1 MFSFFFAFYFCVFC
15 RSSYNNNNHLLHREK
30 EEWKYTNKNKNYNN
44 NLVCVHLIGSN
55 NVLFERRCAAGVCV
69 CVCPALWCVLVLA
82 TFCSILQRA
91 LYCCFVC
98 VCVCLGRLLLLLLL
112 LIILLLW
119 PFIVVFCVDRKSS
132 VCLYAGPEP
141 FLSLYF
147 YLSPLFPLTRTLSL
161 SSRRIWRV

>member
-1 MFSFFFAFYFCVFC
+1 M
-15 RSSYNNNNHLLHREK
+15 
-30 EEWKYTNKNKNYNN
+30 
-44 NLVCVHLIGSN
+44 HLIGSN

-69 CVCPALWCVLVLA
+69 CPALQCVLVLA
-82 TFCSILQRA
+82 TFCSILHNAHSIVA
-91 LYCCFVC
+91 LG
-98 VCVCLGRLLLLLLL
+98 VCVCLGRLPLLLLM

-161 SSRRIWRV
+161 